1 MFYCTL
7 GLETVRK
14 MFSLTRI
21 IFPVI
26 RNQTLNVITNF
37 TTIVIYYNTAKST
50 VRYFILIVGVNPF
63 KHLRLTSLPLAHQ
76 TEQLIPVCWNHG
88 FDQASLLGPRLTSVK
103 AWTRRTSVY
112 RWRLQSAGWDILHF
126 KWKRCQIS
134 SVARFTFTIAFFLY
148 FRTYIFSPCDWLD
161 CSVWRGAHQVRGRR
175 FLFSVTCSRHILFI
189 HGYSV

>member
-37 TTIVIYYNTAKST
+37 TTIVIYYNTASST

-76 TEQLIPVCWNHG
+76 TEQLIPVC
-88 FDQASLLGPRLTSVK
+88 
-103 AWTRRTSVY
+103 
-112 RWRLQSAGWDILHF
+112 
-126 KWKRCQIS
+126 
-134 SVARFTFTIAFFLY
+134 
-148 FRTYIFSPCDWLD
+148 
-161 CSVWRGAHQVRGRR
+161 
-175 FLFSVTCSRHILFI
+175 
-189 HGYSV
+189 